1 MTRSKVRK
9 LKRAGAV
16 LASGTLAAA
25 LFGQMPVAYAQSAAQ
40 PDINGE
46 GLEEI
51 IVTAEKRTQNLQ
63 DVPASIQA
71 IGNKELTELHI
82 EDFTDYMMMIPSA
95 SIQELGP
102 GNNRVFMRG
111 IAAGDYPNHSASL
124 PSVGTYLD
132 DQPLTT
138 ILGAIDVHVYDIER
152 VEALA
157 GPQGTL
163 YGASS
168 ESGTIRIIT
177 NKPDPSAFSA
187 AYDVQGSLGRRNAA
201 GGQLEGYANIPL
213 SDSAA
218 VRIVGWYTYNP
229 GYIDNVPNTLTYPA
243 QAAGGGLLGGG
254 PFTINNAAT
263 AKNDYN
269 DSETYGARAALKVN
283 LGDSWSITPMLMTQI
298 TESNGIFAEEIETPA
313 LLAAETNPIGP
324 NQVSHFLPESSYD
337 DFTDAALTV
346 DGKLG
351 TWDVMY
357 ATSFMKRHNVSYSDY
372 SDYSLAY
379 DTGNYWYDTSGK
391 SIQPTQYI
399 TGGYNYTGD
408 SNELRFTSPAEAAV
422 RFVGGLYQQRQQN
435 FILQRYVINGSD
447 GDGLSAGNG
456 TVPDESVTGWTNTW
470 WLTDQLRVN
479 RDWAAYGELTWD
491 FIPNHLT
498 ATFGERWF
506 KYDNTLGGF
515 FGFGENSAFGSFG
528 GQQYCTVATPFYGA
542 PCQDLVQPA
551 STGSGTTPKFNLTY
565 KFDEDHMIYGT
576 YSKGFRPGG
585 VNRVVST
592 PYLADYLINWEM
604 GFKTSWFNHTLRVNA
619 DVFRDYWNNFQY
631 DFLGPSSVTIIANAA
646 RARSQG
652 IEAEVQWQ
660 PIKDL
665 TFTTNL
671 ASTDA
676 RLTAP
681 YCGEVYSNGSPVTNC
696 GPNNP
701 NPNYQNPPLAPN
713 GTVLPVTPP
722 FKANLTTRYTFPIGN
737 LHGYAEGALVYQD
750 GVWSDLRL
758 QAYATVGPQYGELVP
773 LRGTLGQQPA
783 FTNIDVSAGV
793 EEKTYSF
800 ELFVKN
806 LTNEQEQLYRY
817 AECTPQTC
825 GPYSVY
831 AGLAPPRT
839 IGIRFGEKF

>member
-1 MTRSKVRK
+1 M
-9 LKRAGAV
+9 

-25 LFGQMPVAYAQSAAQ
+25 LFGQMPAAYAQSAAQ
-40 PDINGE
+40 PLSDNE

-71 IGNKELTELHI
+71 IGTQELTELHI
-82 EDFTDYMMMIPSA
+82 EDFTDYMKMIPSA

-111 IAAGDYPNHSASL
+111 IASGDYPNHSASL

-138 ILGAIDVHVYDIER
+138 ILGAIDVHIYDVAR

-177 NKPDPSAFSA
+177 NKPDPSGFSA
-187 AYDVQGSLGRRNAA
+187 AYDVQGSLGRSNGA
-201 GGQLEGYANIPL
+201 GGMAEGYANIPL
-213 SDSAA
+213 SDIAA
-218 VRIVGWYTYNP
+218 VRVVGWYQYSP
-229 GYIDNVPNTLTYPA
+229 GYIDNVPNTLTYPGYPA
-243 QAAGGGLLGGG
+243 DSPPDGLIGGG

-263 AKNDYN
+263 AKKNYN
-269 DSETYGARAALKVN
+269 DSETYGARAALKIN
-283 LGDSWSITPMLMTQI
+283 LGDSWSITPMVMSQI

-313 LLAAETNPIGP
+313 LLASETNPIGP

-337 DFTDAALTV
+337 DFTDASLSLE
-346 DGKLG
+346 GKIG
-351 TWDVMY
+351 TWDVLY

-379 DTGNYWYDTSGK
+379 DSGNYWYDTAGK
-391 SIQPTQYI
+391 SVNPTQYI
-399 TGGYNYTGD
+399 TGGYNYTGE
-408 SNELRFTSPAEAAV
+408 SNELRFTSPANAPV
-422 RFVGGLYQQRQQN
+422 RFVGGLYEQRQQN

-447 GDGLSAGNG
+447 GDGLDDGGG
-456 TVPDESVTGWTNTW
+456 TIPTESVTGWRNTW

-479 RDWAAYGELTWD
+479 RDWAAFGELSYD
-491 FIPNHLT
+491 ILPRLT
-498 ATFGERWF
+498 ATAGLRWF

-515 FGFGENSAFGSFG
+515 YGFGENSAFGSAEG
-528 GQQYCTVATPFYGA
+528 EQTCVIQKPFYGA

-551 STGSGTTPKFNLTY
+551 STGHGTTPKFNLTY
-565 KFDEDHMIYGT
+565 KFDDDHLVYFT

-585 VNRVVST
+585 VNRIVST
-592 PYLADYLINWEM
+592 PYTADFLTNWEV
-604 GFKTSWFNHTLRVNA
+604 GFKTSWFNHTLRFNGA
-619 DVFRDYWNNFQY
+619 VFDDFWKNFQY
-631 DFLGPSSVTIIANAA
+631 DFLGPNSVTIIANAA
-646 RARSQG
+646 QARSQG
-652 IEAEVQWQ
+652 FETELEWQ
-660 PIKDL
+660 PIKAL
-665 TFTTNL
+665 TLTANAAVTN
-671 ASTDA
+671 A
-676 RLTAP
+676 RLTAN
-681 YCGEVYSNGSPVTNC
+681 YCGAVNPATGAPVTNC

-701 NPNYQNPPLAPN
+701 NYPNAPEAPS
-713 GTVLPVTPP
+713 GTVLPITPP
-722 FKANLTTRYTFPIGN
+722 FKANLTAHYTFPIGN
-737 LHGYAEGALVYQD
+737 LNGYSEGALVYQD

-758 QAYATVGPQYGELVP
+758 VTYSDVTEVEPPEKIRA
-773 LRGTLGQQPA
+773 TLGQQPA
-783 FTNIDVSAGV
+783 FTTLDLSMGV
-793 EEKTYSF
+793 EQKSYSF
-800 ELFVKN
+800 EIFVKN
-806 LTNEQEQLYRY
+806 ATNETVELYRY

-825 GPYSVY
+825 GPYAVY
-831 AGLAPPRT
+831 AGLGEPRT

>member
-1 MTRSKVRK
+1 MTRSKLRK
-9 LKRAGAV
+9 LKRTGTV

-25 LFGQMPVAYAQSAAQ
+25 LFGQMPAAYAQSAAQ
-40 PDINGE
+40 SSNNSE

-71 IGNKELTELHI
+71 IGNQELTELHV
-82 EDFTDYMMMIPSA
+82 EDFTDYMKMIPSA

-138 ILGAIDVHVYDIER
+138 ILGAIDIHVYDIER

-187 AYDVQGSLGRRNAA
+187 SYDVQGSLGRRNAA
-201 GGQLEGYANIPL
+201 GGQIEGYANIPIGN
-213 SDSAA
+213 SAA
-218 VRIVGWYTYNP
+218 IRIVGWYDYEP
-229 GYIDNVPNTLTYPA
+229 GFIDNRPNTLTLPGYPA
-243 QAAGGGLLGGG
+243 DSPPDGFTGGG
-254 PFTINNAAT
+254 PFTLNNAAT
-263 AKNDYN
+263 AKNNYN
-269 DSETYGARAALKVN
+269 DLQTYGARAALKLN
-283 LGDSWSITPMLMTQI
+283 LGDTWSITPMVMTQI

-313 LLAAETNPIGP
+313 LLAVESNPIGP

-337 DFTDAALTV
+337 DFTDATLTLE
-346 DGKLG
+346 GKLG
-351 TWDVMY
+351 TWDVLY
-357 ATSFMKRHNVSYSDY
+357 ATSFLKRHNVSYSDY

-391 SIQPTQYI
+391 SINPTQYI

-408 SNELRFTSPAEAAV
+408 ANELRFTSPANEPV

-435 FILQRYVINGSD
+435 FILQRYVINGTD
-447 GDGLSAGNG
+447 GDGLDAGNG
-456 TVPDESVTGWTNTW
+456 TFPTESVTGWKNTW

-479 RDWAAYGELTWD
+479 RDWAAFGELSYD
-491 FIPNHLT
+491 FLPHLT
-498 ATFGERWF
+498 ATAGLRWF

-515 FGFGENSAFGSFG
+515 YGFGLNSAFGSYEG
-528 GQQYCTVATPFYGA
+528 EQTCVIQQPFYGA

-551 STGSGTTPKFNLTY
+551 STGHGTTPKFNLTY
-565 KFDEDHMIYGT
+565 KIDDDHLIYGT

-585 VNRVVST
+585 VNRIVST
-592 PYLADYLINWEM
+592 PYLADFLINWEL
-604 GFKTSWFNHTLRVNA
+604 GFKTSWFNHSLRVNA

-631 DFLGPSSVTIIANAA
+631 DFLGPNSVTIIANAA
-646 RARSQG
+646 QARSQG
-652 IEAEVQWQ
+652 LEAEIQWQ
-660 PIKDL
+660 PIKAL
-665 TFTTNL
+665 TLTANA

-676 RLTAP
+676 RLTAN
-681 YCGEVYSNGSPVTNC
+681 YCGQVNANGSPVTNC
-696 GPNNP
+696 AA
-701 NPNYQNPPLAPN
+701 PLAPS
-713 GTVLPVTPP
+713 GTPLPVTAP
-722 FKANLTTRYTFPIGN
+722 FKANLTARYTFPVGN
-737 LHGYAEGALVYQD
+737 LNGYAEGALVYQD

-758 QAYATVGPQYGELVP
+758 YQ
-773 LRGTLGQQPA
+773 RGILGQQPSYTT
-783 FTNIDVSAGV
+783 FDLSVGV
-793 EEKTYSF
+793 QQKSYNF
-800 ELFVKN
+800 EIFAKN
-806 LTNEQEQLYRY
+806 LTNETVQLYHY

-825 GPYSVY
+825 GPYAVY
-831 AGLAPPRT
+831 AGLGQPRT